1 LKYIIKIFVICFIL
15 FLYINCKNVLFIEGK
30 TDYLY
35 QNISIK
41 KNIYSNYLLPINDTF
56 SISGSLISTI
66 PRNISAG
73 AAGAAIHSNDNATQ
87 STNTLNNKTNSQKIK
102 EQDLVASNTSNVS
115 YPESINQQ
123 QQKQTLLSNTKSSI
137 SNTTEAI
144 SNASSNISD
153 NLVSLL
159 SGIII
164 ESIHNGNPTINNSN
178 NNLTSKSK
186 NNNDII
192 LVSGKWNMDVQNGN
206 VTNYYSKFFM
216 TSSNG
221 TGFHWYSMNNFK
233 TKEKLF
239 LGDGDSAAVNGKL
252 DFFSGNNSTK
262 KTVNVLLTIN
272 NLELIQIIPLD
283 KVIDSY
289 FHGYPVYG
297 TIDSIQIKN

>member
-1 LKYIIKIFVICFIL
+1 M
-15 FLYINCKNVLFIEGK
+15 
-30 TDYLY
+30 
-35 QNISIK
+35 
-41 KNIYSNYLLPINDTF
+41 
-56 SISGSLISTI
+56 
-66 PRNISAG
+66 
-73 AAGAAIHSNDNATQ
+73 
-87 STNTLNNKTNSQKIK
+87 
-102 EQDLVASNTSNVS
+102 
-115 YPESINQQ
+115 
-123 QQKQTLLSNTKSSI
+123 
-137 SNTTEAI
+137 
-144 SNASSNISD
+144 
-153 NLVSLL
+153 VSLL

-164 ESIHNGNPTINNSN
+164 ESIHNGNPTINNAN

-206 VTNYYSKFFM
+206 VTNFYSKFFM

-252 DFFSGNNSTK
+252 DFFTGNNSTK
-262 KTVNVLLTIN
+262 KTANVLLTIN

-297 TIDSIQIKN
+297 SIDSIKIKN